1 MVTMGEFTTPG
12 KLLGTEEEFI
22 CGECVYGDGGK
33 LHALC
38 TGEVSV
44 DKQKVVSVKPS
55 NAVPKMVG
63 AGMVVYGRVE
73 DIFEPIALVKLE
85 PLEVQGAR
93 QTQGD
98 YLSVLHV
105 SNIRRDYVKSLRG
118 EVRVGDV
125 IKAVVSEIRRGEVYL
140 DIRGADLGV
149 VKAYCSRCRNPLYL
163 RDRVLVCKNCGNR
176 ENRKLCKEYSAIE
189 G

>member
-1 MVTMGEFTTPG
+1 MGEFITPG
-12 KLLGTEEEFI
+12 KLLGTEEEFV
-22 CGECVYGDGGK
+22 CGECVYGDEGK

-55 NAVPKMVG
+55 NAIPKMVG
-63 AGMVVYGRVE
+63 PGMVVYGRVE

-85 PLEVQGAR
+85 PLEAQGAR

-105 SNIRRDYVKSLRG
+105 SNIRRDYVESLRS

-163 RDRVLVCKNCGNR
+163 RDRALVCKNCGNR

-189 G
+189 R